1 MSLNAEHSHDHVV
14 LESEFEHEPV
24 PQEHRRSLRSISAVW
39 LGFPMV
45 LTSAVFGGTIIYSLG
60 FWQGLGAILV
70 GNIVLLLYVGTLSY
84 MAGKTGKNFALIA
97 ADTFGRFGAKIPA
110 GLLATVVVGWFAFQ
124 VGLTGSTLE
133 SALGW
138 NPSWMILIG
147 GAFFIFITF
156 VGVRALTIIGVI
168 AAPFFAIM
176 TVVAIAFA
184 ANAGGIGEVAAYAG
198 GPGGS
203 ILSFGA
209 AVSIVIAS
217 FADSGTM
224 TADFTRWSRSGREA
238 VLATL
243 TAFPFANTIALMVG
257 GFIVAAGMAIDPAA
271 NGGDFLPALTNNGPI
286 LTAIAVVFVFIN
298 LGSVAAHCLYNGA
311 VGWSQLS
318 GGRMRVLTV
327 GLGVVGVAAALA
339 GVWSYFAEWLNIL
352 GVLVPP
358 IGAVLI
364 VDQVIQR
371 RALSRSA
378 QAWRVQPF
386 VAWGIGSLAAF
397 LVHFYAPQFSQ
408 ALVGIIVGGVAYAM
422 IGSRSSVEPLQ
433 AQNDDSKTAEFAGGA
448 R

>member
-138 NPSWMILIG
+138 NPSWMIVIG

-176 TVVAIAFA
+176 TAVAIAFA
-184 ANAGGIGEVAAYAG
+184 ANSGGIGNVAAYAG

-224 TADFTRWSRSGREA
+224 TGDFTRWSRSGREA

-257 GFIVAAGMAIDPAA
+257 GFIVAAGMAIDPAV

-318 GGRMRVLTV
+318 GGRMRV
-327 GLGVVGVAAALA
+327 
-339 GVWSYFAEWLNIL
+339 
-352 GVLVPP
+352 
-358 IGAVLI
+358 
-364 VDQVIQR
+364 
-371 RALSRSA
+371 
-378 QAWRVQPF
+378 QPT
-386 VAWGIGSLAAF
+386 
-397 LVHFYAPQFSQ
+397 AP
-408 ALVGIIVGGVAYAM
+408 L
-422 IGSRSSVEPLQ
+422 
-433 AQNDDSKTAEFAGGA
+433 
-448 R
+448 